1 MEDNRKVIFILI
13 DALRSDYITKE
24 DSPFLYD
31 FANNNTYYKEVSQKR
46 SYCERAEIFSGL
58 TPDESGYFT
67 AIGYSPNSSP
77 FKSLSLFLDLISLID
92 PILFRFR
99 YLRALRNKVI
109 SVLTRSQRVKM
120 RPYSIPS
127 NILKYFSLT
136 EDEYD
141 FRDDNSFAGKNNLLI
156 DCEKNGIRVF
166 FDGFTALNFK
176 ISLNDEQRLELIQKK
191 ISENFQ
197 FYPIYV
203 GVLDTI
209 AHIYGPESIERR
221 EKLQALDKRLSKFYE
236 DIKFRYPNSKF
247 VFLGDHGMTDVEKY
261 IDLEKEIKIIAKA
274 NNLKLG
280 KDYLYFLDSTIV
292 RIWYITEKAKRILS
306 NTVTNNP
313 IFRENGAF
321 LNNET
326 AKKERIPFP
335 DRRYGDLLW
344 MANLGV
350 LIFPDFFHLKNPY
363 KGMHGY
369 DVNHHSSKGTCLV
382 ESNEIKKIEE
392 IELRDVYRILKTE
405 LEINKNE

>member
-1 MEDNRKVIFILI
+1 MEDNHKVIFILI

-24 DSPFLYD
+24 DSPFLYH
-31 FANNNTYYKEVSQKR
+31 FANNNTYYKKVSQKR

-67 AIGYSPNSSP
+67 AIGYSPDSSP
-77 FKSLSLFLDLISLID
+77 FKSLSLFLDLLSVID
-92 PILFRFR
+92 PLLFRFR
-99 YLRALRNKVI
+99 YFRALRNKI
-109 SVLTRSQRVKM
+109 IILLTRSQRVKM

-141 FRDDNSFAGKNNLLI
+141 FRDDKAFDGKNNLMI
-156 DCEKNGIRVF
+156 DCEKKGLKVF
-166 FDGFTALNFK
+166 YEAFTALNFK
-176 ISLNDEQRLELIQKK
+176 TSLNDEQRLELIQKK
-191 ISENFQ
+191 LSENFQ
-197 FYPIYV
+197 FYPGYI
-203 GVLDTI
+203 GVLDTT

-236 DIKFRYPNSKF
+236 EIKFRHPNSKF
-247 VFLGDHGMTDVEKY
+247 IFLGDHGMTDVEKY
-261 IDLEKEIKIIAKA
+261 IDLEKEIKTLAKL

-280 KDYLYFLDSTIV
+280 RDYVYFLDSTIA
-292 RIWYITEKAKRILS
+292 RIWYITNNAKSILS
-306 NTVTNNP
+306 NTLINNP
-313 IFRENGAF
+313 IFKENGVF
-321 LNNET
+321 IDNET

-335 DRRYGDLLW
+335 NRKYGDLLW

-369 DVNHHSSKGTCLV
+369 DVEHFSSKGTCLV
-382 ESNEIKKIEE
+382 ESKEIKKIED

-405 LEINKNE
+405 LEINENE